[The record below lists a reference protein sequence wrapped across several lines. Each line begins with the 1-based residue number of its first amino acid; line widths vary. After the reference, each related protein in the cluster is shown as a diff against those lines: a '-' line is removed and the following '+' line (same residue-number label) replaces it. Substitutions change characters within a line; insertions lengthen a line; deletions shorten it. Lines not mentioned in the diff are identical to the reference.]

1 MTEEITNIEEGQ
13 IYSGIDTLSFSADL
27 KRKAEGRRVL
37 IERIYKRHGAT
48 ERSFVCLFL
57 ANNTRQKDHQHTFNE
72 YERLARLLR
81 KPCSAD

>member
-1 MTEEITNIEEGQ
+1 MTAETMNIEEGQ
-13 IYSGIDTLSFSADL
+13 IYRGIDTSSFSAEL

-37 IERIYKRHGAT
+37 IKRIYKRHGAT

-57 ANNTRQKDHQHTFNE
+57 AKTTRQKDHQHTFSE
-72 YERLARLLR
+72 YEKLAHLLR